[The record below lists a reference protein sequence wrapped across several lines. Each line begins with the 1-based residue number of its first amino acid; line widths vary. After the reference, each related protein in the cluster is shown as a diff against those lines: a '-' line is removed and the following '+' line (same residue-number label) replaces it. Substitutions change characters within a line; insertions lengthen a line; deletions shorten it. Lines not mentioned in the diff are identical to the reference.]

1 MGRLYPRMRERPP
14 EVRLNHASP
23 LAGELE
29 FLGVF
34 TPAGGPVLRDLSAH
48 KWNGRYEGDFADQL
62 FVWDDRLKRFVA
74 NFQSGSINYFR
85 FQNSSRWWFD
95 GKSFS
100 VMTWAWHRQLKTP
113 FYTRQF
119 NYHIPNPPYTG
130 WTLQKTD
137 GGAYHFFLS
146 SGSGRHAQIHA
157 GAIPAMTWHHS
168 CGVFRRSSFGELW
181 INGILAKTANVSA
194 ISSMS
199 HGYAP
204 CIGNHD
210 RGTAGDNWDGFLAD
224 IALFSRALVGAEIAA
239 LADPSNV
246 DLRVGGVPLILPP
259 RRRFWPVV
267 SEQAIPKMV
276 PWHLFQ
282 QVSA

>member
-1 MGRLYPRMRERPP
+1 M
-14 EVRLNHASP
+14 
-23 LAGELE
+23 
-29 FLGVF
+29 
-34 TPAGGPVLRDLSAH
+34 LRDLSAH

-100 VMTWAWHRQLKTP
+100 IIAWAWHRQLKTSL
-113 FYTRQF
+113 YTRQF
-119 NYHIPNPPYTG
+119 NYHIPNNPYNG
-130 WTLQKTD
+130 WALQKTND
-137 GGAYHFFLS
+137 GRYHFWLS
-146 SGSGRHAQIHA
+146 SGSSRVEIYSGV
-157 GAIPAMTWHHS
+157 IPAMTWHHS
-168 CGVFRRSSFGELW
+168 CGVFRRSSFIELW
-181 INGILAKTANVSA
+181 INGILASTTNASA

-199 HGYAP
+199 HSYAP

-210 RGTAGDNWDGFLAD
+210 GGTAGDNWDGFLAD
-224 IALFSRALVGAEIAA
+224 IALFSRALVPAEIAA

-259 RRRFWPVV
+259 RRRFWPVAV
-267 SEQAIPKMV
+267 AEAPPAVQIFSRRQFGPRIGTR
-276 PWHLFQ
+276 
-282 QVSA
+282 QVQV